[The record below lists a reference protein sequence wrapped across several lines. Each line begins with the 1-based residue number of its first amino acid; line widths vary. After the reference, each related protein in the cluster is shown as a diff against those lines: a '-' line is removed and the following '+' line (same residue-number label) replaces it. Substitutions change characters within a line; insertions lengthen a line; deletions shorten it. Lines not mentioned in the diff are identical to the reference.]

1 MEDTFSGFWIAV
13 PFLWLGFW
21 IAVSVFYRRLHDL
34 PIIPRLPKDA
44 LFKERRGSGRSR
56 KNVITSIG
64 GASNCLLVAVT
75 DTELIVAPFFPFN
88 LMFLGQIYGLE
99 FRAPRSSIRS
109 AEKKQGRFSTTIL
122 ITFEGDY
129 PAPFELRLR
138 KADAFLHA
146 LKDRGSHRQNARI

>member
-1 MEDTFSGFWIAV
+1 MENAFSGFWIAV
-13 PFLWLGFW
+13 PILWLGLW
-21 IAVSVFYRRLHDL
+21 IALSIFYRRIHDL

-44 LFKERRGSGRSR
+44 LFKERGGSGRSR

-75 DTELIVAPFFPFN
+75 DTELTVAPFFPFN

-109 AEKKQGRFSTTIL
+109 VEKKQGLFSTTIL
-122 ITFEGDY
+122 ISFKGDD

-138 KADAFLHA
+138 KADAFLRA
-146 LKDRGSHRQNARI
+146 LQDGGSRRQNARA